1 MYNMKLKDYTLS
13 LAREMI
19 HRDQESWADDYLAN
33 RKVGSWMSF
42 IADPGLTFYLI
53 GEGRVRYRATLVE
66 VLADQFSWLKIDLA
80 LAHALAMKSGF
91 DSPDPESTEIA
102 LRLGRLLSGIVVMD
116 LSPRCGMSPAEQR
129 NQLFK
134 IYQTRRRLRY
144 TFRGIDPTSYSHQFL
159 FDSLD
164 KITSDLDVITAFS
177 VWPLGDNEADD
188 AIHSFVGWLEEK
200 GDAGPGDFLR
210 TVLYGRDLIYDG
222 DYDI

>member
-1 MYNMKLKDYTLS
+1 MYNKKLKDYTRS

-19 HRDQESWADDYLAN
+19 HMDQENRADDYLDN
-33 RKVGSWMSF
+33 GGTEGWLDF
-42 IADPGLTFYLI
+42 LDDPGLTFYLI
-53 GEGRVRYRATLVE
+53 GEGPVPFRAPLAE

-91 DSPDPESTEIA
+91 DSPDPESAEIA
-102 LRLGRLLSGIVVMD
+102 FRLGHLLSGILVMD

-134 IYQTRRRLRY
+134 IYQTRRRIRY

-159 FDSLD
+159 LNSLD
-164 KITSDLDVITAFS
+164 KITSDFDCITAFS

-188 AIHSFVGWLEEK
+188 VIHSFVGWLEEK
-200 GDAGPGDFLR
+200 GDAGPDDFLR

>member
-1 MYNMKLKDYTLS
+1 MMYNKKLKDYSLS

-19 HRDQESWADDYLAN
+19 HKDQESWADDYLVN
-33 RKVGSWMSF
+33 RKVESWMSF
-42 IADPGLTFYLI
+42 IADQGLTFYLI

-102 LRLGRLLSGIVVMD
+102 WRLGRLLSGILVMD

-129 NQLFK
+129 NLLFK
-134 IYQTRRRLRY
+134 IYQTRRRIRY
-144 TFRGIDPTSYSHQFL
+144 TFRGVDPTSYSHRFL
-159 FDSLD
+159 SALRGKVLNCVEYIKIDSD
-164 KITSDLDVITAFS
+164 F
-177 VWPLGDNEADD
+177 PLGNNEADD
-188 AIHSFVGWLEEK
+188 TIHYLVRQLEEE

-210 TVLYGRDLIYDG
+210 TVLYGRDLIS
-222 DYDI
+222 DYHDD

>member
-1 MYNMKLKDYTLS
+1 MMYNKKLKDYSLS

-19 HRDQESWADDYLAN
+19 HKDQESWADDYLVN
-33 RKVGSWMSF
+33 RKVESWMSF
-42 IADPGLTFYLI
+42 IADQGLTFYLI

-102 LRLGRLLSGIVVMD
+102 WRLGRLLSGIVVMD

-129 NQLFK
+129 NLLFK
-134 IYQTRRRLRY
+134 IYQTRRRIRY
-144 TFRGIDPTSYSHQFL
+144 TFRGVDPTSYSHRFL
-159 FDSLD
+159 SALRGKVLNCVEYIKIDSD
-164 KITSDLDVITAFS
+164 F
-177 VWPLGDNEADD
+177 PLGNNEADD
-188 AIHSFVGWLEEK
+188 TIHYLVRQLEEE

-210 TVLYGRDLIYDG
+210 TVLYGRDLIS
-222 DYDI
+222 DYHDD